1 MPPLPETTAR
11 TVRPVAERTPTPDD
25 SDPIFHMAPQ
35 DNSDNRVRQ
44 PMRHGT
50 RRPQEEGMATSSDDE
65 LPNEIVVDTQQ

>member
-1 MPPLPETTAR
+1 MSSLDQSPTLR
-11 TVRPVAERTPTPDD
+11 SRPVAERTPTPDD

-65 LPNEIVVDTQQ
+65 LPNGIVVDTQQ